1 MTAPTHPDLRR
12 SLPVLLAAAAIVFG
26 GCGKLDRDAVETNL
40 GSVRSAAAEGMLVAD
55 QAARARAPDN
65 FIEIRTAELAKVGSD
80 ASMSLAGTP
89 AEAGL
94 ERAAVQGAHLGASV
108 ADQLDALHDEPSDRA
123 LAGRTRDHLRILA
136 GRAARIEDSL

>member
-1 MTAPTHPDLRR
+1 MTVSTRPDHRR
-12 SLPVLLAAAAIVFG
+12 PVFALLALGAIVLA

-40 GSVRSAAAEGMLVAD
+40 GAVRSAAAEGMLVAD

-80 ASMSLAGTP
+80 ASGSLADTP

-94 ERAAVQGAHLGASV
+94 ERAAVQGAHLGARV
-108 ADQLDALHDEPSDRA
+108 ADHLDALHDEPSDRP
-123 LAGRTRDHLRILA
+123 LAAHTRDHLRILA
-136 GRAARIEDSL
+136 RRAARIEDSL